1 MAIVYSVRLMK
12 LLYEAVF
19 ESVGKAILSSYSRHV
34 SPTIRKGHAIA
45 RCLKQ
50 RKTKKRLIKR

>member
-1 MAIVYSVRLMK
+1 MYGARLMK

-19 ESVGKAILSSYSRHV
+19 KSVGKAILSLCSRHV

-45 RCLKQ
+45 GCLKQ